1 MMEYSNLKIKTI
13 TQAERGRE
21 LLLAHGYRA
30 YIRRSAVTSDTEGC
44 GYSIR
49 VNCSYERAVGILNRA
64 GIHVLGRG
72 EP

>member
-1 MMEYSNLKIKTI
+1 MMEYSNLKIKTV

-21 LLLAHGYRA
+21 LLLARGYKA

-44 GYSIR
+44 GYSIN
-49 VNCSYERAVGILNRA
+49 VNCKYEVAADILNRA
-64 GIHVLGRG
+64 GIHVQGRG